1 MTPGGSQNVACIRQ
15 NAKVTDLPS
24 EDDFRLAAVGYW
36 MGIRDSSAE
45 EANAATARGNE
56 IVRLW
61 RAHAVAEDHLRRLL
75 SDESDEVRYA
85 AAAHLGNSDAA
96 AIDVLRELTRN
107 PQGFVAPTA
116 ELLLMRWTH
125 DG

>member
-1 MTPGGSQNVACIRQ
+1 M
-15 NAKVTDLPS
+15 TDLPS

-36 MGIRDSSAE
+36 VGIRNNSAE
-45 EANAATARGNE
+45 EANAATARGDE

-61 RAHAVAEDHLRRLL
+61 GAHAGAEDHLRRLL
-75 SDESDEVRYA
+75 SDESEEVRYA
-85 AAAHLGNSDAA
+85 AAAHLGSSDAA
-96 AIDVLRELTRN
+96 AIDVLRELARN
-107 PQGFVAPTA
+107 PQGLVAPTA